1 MSLHPRIPGE
11 IPAQTAQVARRAF
24 PKGCLCM
31 RLRDALGPLFADQ
44 DFLDLFPQRGQPAWP
59 PHQLAIV
66 SVLQFLED
74 LSDRQAAAA
83 VRARIDW
90 KYLLGLELTD
100 PGFDHSV
107 LSEFRDRQLT
117 GGHPER
123 LLDLI
128 LERMR
133 EHGLLKRPGRQRTD
147 STHVL
152 AAIRRL
158 NRLENVAEHLRAALN
173 AIATAEPHWLS
184 SWVPTSW
191 FDRYTRRIEDF
202 RLPQDKQDRAAYA
215 EQTGHDGLTLLQALH
230 RTDAPRGLRDL
241 PAVQAL
247 RITWIHQFITEDGRM
262 RLRDPADL
270 PPSRQRSESP
280 YDGQARYSL
289 KRSVGWTGYKVHFSE
304 TCDPDTPHLITHV
317 ATTTATVTDVEITE
331 TIQSALV
338 QADLAPSEHLVD
350 SGYINAHLLTISTG
364 TGGIELIGPIR
375 RDVSWQAKAGQGFSL
390 DDFLIDW
397 DAEHVTCPQGHR
409 SIRWK
414 PHRGRAGHPAIHIDF
429 DKRHCTPCPVRAE
442 CTRSAT
448 AARAL
453 TLSTRQEHESIRRA
467 RHLQTTAQWQQRY
480 QLRAGVEAVISQAL
494 RRCGLRRSRYIGQ
507 DKTHLQHVLTAAAIN
522 LIRVDA
528 WLAEIPLART
538 RVSPFARLRPP

>member
-1 MSLHPRIPGE
+1 MSLHPRVPEE
-11 IPAQTAQVARRAF
+11 IPAQTAQIARRAF

-31 RLRDALGPLFADQ
+31 RLRDALGSLFTDQ

-90 KYLLGLELTD
+90 KYMLGLELTD
-100 PGFDHSV
+100 AGFDHSV

-117 GGHPER
+117 GADPER

-128 LERMR
+128 LDRMS

-158 NRLENVAEHLRAALN
+158 NRLENVAEQLRAALN

-202 RLPQDKQDRAAYA
+202 RLPQDKTDRAAYA
-215 EQTGHDGLTLLQALH
+215 EQTGNDGRTLLQALY
-230 RTDAPRGLRDL
+230 RANAPRPLRDL

-247 RITWIHQFITEDGRM
+247 RVTWIHQFITEDGQM
-262 RLRDPADL
+262 HLRDAKDL
-270 PPSRQRSESP
+270 PPSRQRSTSP
-280 YDGQARYSL
+280 YDDQARYSL
-289 KRSVGWTGYKVHFSE
+289 KRSVGWTGYKVHYSE
-304 TCDPDTPHLITHV
+304 TCDTDAPHLITHV
-317 ATTTATVTDVEITE
+317 ATTDATVTDVEMTA
-331 TIQSALV
+331 TIQSALI
-338 QADLAPSEHLVD
+338 QAGLAPHEHLVD
-350 SGYINAHLLTISTG
+350 AGYINAQLLAPTPGPGG
-364 TGGIELIGPIR
+364 TELLGPIR
-375 RDVSWQAKAGQGFSL
+375 PDVSWQAKAGQGFSL
-390 DDFLIDW
+390 DDFAIDW
-397 DAEHVTCPQGHR
+397 DAEQVTCPQGHR

-429 DKRHCTPCPVRAE
+429 DQRHCTPCPVRAQ
-442 CTRSAT
+442 CTRSVT

-453 TLSTRQEHESIRRA
+453 TLSTRQEHENIRRA
-467 RHLQTTAQWQQRY
+467 RQAQTTAPWQRRY

-507 DKTHLQHVLTAAAIN
+507 DKTHLQHVITAAAIN
-522 LIRVDA
+522 LIRADA
-528 WLAEIPLART
+528 WLAGIPLART
-538 RVSPFARLRPP
+538 RVSPFA

>member
-1 MSLHPRIPGE
+1 MSLHPRVPGE
-11 IPAQTAQVARRAF
+11 VPAQTEQIARQAF

-31 RLRDALGPLFADQ
+31 RLRDVLGPLFADQ
-44 DFLDLFPQRGQPAWP
+44 DFLDLFPRRGRPAWP

-66 SVLQFLED
+66 SVLQFLEN

-117 GGHPER
+117 GANLEH
-123 LLDLI
+123 LLDVMLD
-128 LERMR
+128 RMR
-133 EHGLLKRPGRQRTD
+133 EQGLLKRPGRQRTD

-173 AIATAEPHWLS
+173 AIATIEPHWLAA
-184 SWVPTSW
+184 WVPSTW
-191 FDRYTRRIEDF
+191 FDRYARRIEDF
-202 RLPQDKQDRAAYA
+202 RLPQDKVDRIAYA
-215 EQTGHDGLTLLQALH
+215 EQTGHDGRTLLQALYH
-230 RTDAPRGLRDL
+230 ADTPRKLRDL

-247 RITWIHQFITEDGRM
+247 RITWIHQFVTDDDRM
-262 RLRDPADL
+262 HLRDAKDL
-270 PPSRQRSESP
+270 PPSRQRNASP
-280 YDGQARYSL
+280 YDDQARHSL
-289 KRSVGWTGYKVHFSE
+289 KRSIGWTGYKAHYSE
-304 TCDPDTPHLITHV
+304 TCDADAPHLITHV
-317 ATTTATVTDVEITE
+317 ATTDATVTDVEMTA
-331 TIQSALV
+331 TIQSALA
-338 QADLAPSEHLVD
+338 QADLAPREHLVD
-350 SGYINAHLLTISTG
+350 TGYINAQLLTADAGAT
-364 TGGIELIGPIR
+364 ELIGPIR
-375 RDVSWQAKAGQGFSL
+375 PDVSWQAKAGQGFSL
-390 DDFLIDW
+390 DDFTIDW
-397 DAEHVTCPQGHR
+397 DAQHATCPQDHR

-429 DKRHCTPCPVRAE
+429 DQRHCTPCPVRAQ

-448 AARAL
+448 SARAL
-453 TLSTRQEHESIRRA
+453 TLSTREEHETIRRA
-467 RHLQTTAQWQQRY
+467 RQAQTTAAWQQRY
-480 QLRAGVEAVISQAL
+480 QQRAGVEAVLSQAL

-522 LIRVDA
+522 LIRIDA
-528 WLAEIPLART
+528 WLAGVPLAKT
-538 RVSPFARLRPP
+538 RVSAFGRLRPR